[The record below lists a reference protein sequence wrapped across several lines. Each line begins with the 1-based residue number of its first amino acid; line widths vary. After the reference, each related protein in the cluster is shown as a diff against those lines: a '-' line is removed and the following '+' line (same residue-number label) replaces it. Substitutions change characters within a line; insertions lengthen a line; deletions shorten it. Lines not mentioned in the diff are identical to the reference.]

1 MFGVIGSL
9 SAAEAAPP
17 IEGATVVDLF
27 AGSGALGLEALSR
40 GAARAVFVDSDRDAV
55 ATIKRNLAD
64 LGWAGPRAQVLRTDA
79 VRWLRTAPPVD
90 LALCDPPY
98 RFNGWTEVGDLL
110 LPLTQVAV
118 LEAAGPLVLGAGW
131 EVLREKQYGGTVV
144 VVARPARLPEPAHD
158 RKGDT

>member
-1 MFGVIGSL
+1 MFGVLGSL
-9 SAAEAAPP
+9 AAADLAPA
-17 IEGATVVDLF
+17 IEGATVLDLF

-55 ATIKRNLAD
+55 ATVKRNLSD
-64 LGWAGPRAQVLRTDA
+64 LGYAGSRAQVVRSDA
-79 VRWLRTAPPVD
+79 SRWLRTAPPVD

-98 RFNGWTEVGDLL
+98 RFDGWTEVAGLL
-110 LPLTQVAV
+110 LPLTQLAV
-118 LEAAGPLVLGAGW
+118 LEAAGPPELGPEW